1 MCGAFAHG
9 AIFLVRDSG
18 VGGSAIGFLVAN
30 RSAVVS
36 LLSFVCLFLGFHTL
50 GLYVHNDVMQALGSP
65 EKQLALLPVF
75 AEWLLLLHRVG
86 YHLAGLLA
94 YADTFND
101 DCMYGA
107 VSGVRGC
114 GLGGRVYLQLSLI
127 AWHWVHLSTCRQL
140 RLRLIF
146 LAASLL
152 GVDVSRG
159 R

>member
-75 AEWLLLLHRVG
+75 AEWLQLAHGSHLGTTGTLGTGSRREPYPLAWDSGARRLHVATVR
-86 YHLAGLLA
+86 
-94 YADTFND
+94 
-101 DCMYGA
+101 DC
-107 VSGVRGC
+107 S
-114 GLGGRVYLQLSLI
+114 
-127 AWHWVHLSTCRQL
+127 
-140 RLRLIF
+140 
-146 LAASLL
+146 
-152 GVDVSRG
+152 
-159 R
+159 

>member
-1 MCGAFAHG
+1 
-9 AIFLVRDSG
+9 
-18 VGGSAIGFLVAN
+18 
-30 RSAVVS
+30 
-36 LLSFVCLFLGFHTL
+36 
-50 GLYVHNDVMQALGSP
+50 MQALGSP

-75 AEWLLLLHRVG
+75 D
-86 YHLAGLLA
+86 
-94 YADTFND
+94 ADTFND